1 MTFQLEDQ
9 TFLNF
14 NGQQVSIRN
23 MTIEDE
29 CGQAKAALWRVKSD
43 INMNVGDHIQV
54 IYGRTTLYN
63 GVVVNT
69 TQKSTVT
76 VSIQFTP
83 NQKTQTD
90 DV

>member
-1 MTFQLEDQ
+1 M
-9 TFLNF
+9 N
-14 NGQQVSIRN
+14 
-23 MTIEDE
+23 
-29 CGQAKAALWRVKSD
+29 AALWRAKSD

-54 IYGRTTLYN
+54 INDRNTLYN

-83 NQKTQTD
+83 NQN
-90 DV
+90 DVEMESVHLRATALYPKSVSWQVLICIIWLQYYHVS